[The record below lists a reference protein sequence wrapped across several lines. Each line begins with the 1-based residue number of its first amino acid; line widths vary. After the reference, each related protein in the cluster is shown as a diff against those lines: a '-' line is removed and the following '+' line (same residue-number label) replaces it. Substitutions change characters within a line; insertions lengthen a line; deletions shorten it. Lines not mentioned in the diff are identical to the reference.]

1 MLNAIMASILLC
13 SQKSVGQGKP
23 PVQKAKTS
31 KVSKLAKSNKQYE
44 ANFLVTAY
52 STHPSENGGYR
63 ITSTGKK
70 LDKGIVAVD
79 PKVIPMGSKIH
90 IPGYGWGVA
99 ADVGGAIKGRHID
112 VCMLSRGSV
121 GRWGRKKL
129 TITVIPKTKKT
140 KTTK

>member
-1 MLNAIMASILLC
+1 MLTAIMASILLC

-23 PVQKAKTS
+23 PVQKAKSIQVETP
-31 KVSKLAKSNKQYE
+31 VAKSTKQYQLKVV
-44 ANFLVTAY
+44 ATAY
-52 STHPSENGGYR
+52 STHPSENGGYT

-70 LDKGIVAVD
+70 LGKGIVAVD
-79 PKVIPMGSKIH
+79 PKVIPMGSKIL

-99 ADVGGAIKGRHID
+99 ADVGGAIRGRHID
-112 VCMLSRGSV
+112 VCLTSRGSV

-129 TITVIPKTKKT
+129 TITVYPKS